1 MVIGRCCHG
10 QLRGFSHKLIQ
21 TSDPAEAAR
30 RPASAAATGLWFVR
44 RLKTSKTS
52 MRFVVIFEE
61 GSDMAPVRER
71 HEPAHLAFLERHR
84 EEIPMAGGLR
94 HEHGGA
100 YVGGLWV
107 FEVQTRARAIELIE
121 QDPYYR
127 VYPRKYRLLA
137 WGKALPGHQV
147 LM

>member
-1 MVIGRCCHG
+1 
-10 QLRGFSHKLIQ
+10 
-21 TSDPAEAAR
+21 
-30 RPASAAATGLWFVR
+30 
-44 RLKTSKTS
+44 

-61 GSDMAPVRER
+61 NSDMASVRER
-71 HEPAHLAFLERHR
+71 HEPDHLAFLEKYRD
-84 EEIPMAGGLR
+84 EIPMAGGLR
-94 HEHGGA
+94 QEHGSA

-107 FEVQTRARAIELIE
+107 FEVETRERAIDLIE

-127 VYPRKYRLLA
+127 IHPRKYRLLA